1 MLTRLTA
8 EYLGVPMDQV
18 VAPTPDTDRVPYD
31 TRTTSSRSTHMM
43 SRALEAA
50 AKDLLNHG
58 TIGRGFVSNEGGLD
72 PDTGQGAAS
81 AQVEVD
87 TETGL
92 IDVTTLYASSY
103 AGRVVNRAGAELQ
116 NEGSMIMALG
126 SALFEEIQY
135 NQGQMANPN
144 LSDYNIASALD
155 CASIS
160 HRVMEIPGAEVHGLG
175 ETAVPPV
182 PPRSGSPAPAPP
194 AGSACAAPAPCCST
208 ASRSPRASSWRRWP
222 WARRSPP

>member
-1 MLTRLTA
+1 MADGRFEVRSGTAELGQGATEMLTRLTA

-72 PDTGQGAAS
+72 PDTGQGIASSHWHQGAAS

-116 NEGSMIMALG
+116 NEG
-126 SALFEEIQY
+126 
-135 NQGQMANPN
+135 
-144 LSDYNIASALD
+144 
-155 CASIS
+155 
-160 HRVMEIPGAEVHGLG
+160 
-175 ETAVPPV
+175 
-182 PPRSGSPAPAPP
+182 
-194 AGSACAAPAPCCST
+194 
-208 ASRSPRASSWRRWP
+208 
-222 WARRSPP
+222 

>member
-1 MLTRLTA
+1 
-8 EYLGVPMDQV
+8 
-18 VAPTPDTDRVPYD
+18 
-31 TRTTSSRSTHMM
+31 MM

-58 TIGRGFVSNEGGLD
+58 SIGRGLVSNGGGLD
-72 PDTGQGAAS
+72 PDTGQGIASSHWHQGAAS
-81 AQVEVD
+81 AQVDVD
-87 TETGL
+87 PETGL

-144 LSDYNIASALD
+144 LSDYNLASALD

-160 HRVMEIPGAEVHGLG
+160 HRVMEIP
-175 ETAVPPV
+175 VP
-182 PPRSGSPAPAPP
+182 
-194 AGSACAAPAPCCST
+194 
-208 ASRSPRASSWRRWP
+208 SPRTP
-222 WARRSPP
+222 